1 MPRSPP
7 HSFFQVNLLR
17 APHPSLTVF
26 FRRRQNYI
34 AGINWLL
41 FVSYAAARRVV
52 STFPKLSLPETALAG
67 SMAGAVLTSPGRA
80 VQMFNMWAKW
90 GFRKRV
96 MHGYRVIV
104 ALEIP
109 TYAGFY
115 RVRILQVLVWR
126 SVPRRAAPS
135 VGPAG
140 ERLDGRD
147 HLPARMLCARRNKIA
162 HPTPLH
168 APDGHAGAVHC
179 ARGSGNLLRSIPVV
193 LFIPVSRAVLM
204 WVPDSE
210 SAISFDVRYS
220 EVFNLGLSLFDAVR
234 TIKSLLYSTSF
245 IGFPGIDLCP
255 TLSV

>member
-7 HSFFQVNLLR
+7 HSFFQASKL
-17 APHPSLTVF
+17 
-26 FRRRQNYI
+26 YI
-34 AGINWLL
+34 VGINSLL
-41 FVSYAAARRVV
+41 LASYAAARRVV
-52 STFPKLSLPETALAG
+52 STFPQLSLPETALAG
-67 SMAGAVLTSPGRA
+67 SMAGAVLASPGA
-80 VQMFNMWAKW
+80 VRGASNQRLRIVVARCGPNG

-147 HLPARMLCARRNKIA
+147 HLPARMLCARRTKIA

-168 APDGHAGAVHC
+168 APDGHAGAVHR
-179 ARGSGNLLRSIPVV
+179 ARGSRDLLRSIPVV

-204 WVPDSE
+204 WVPE

-220 EVFNLGLSLFDAVR
+220 EISPPRPSLTDANSTTSSLFDFSYRIPRNRLV
-234 TIKSLLYSTSF
+234 S
-245 IGFPGIDLCP
+245 